1 VKKWNGLDVKLPP
14 PWKIGREAK
23 RVVRQAAGLI
33 PFTVSYFLAT
43 PYYDLILSRN
53 IKRFAG
59 ELKSQKRVAIY
70 LIFPSRGLLPSHLH
84 GLDYLKQSGF
94 APLVVSNLPLT
105 DDDRQ
110 MLLGNC
116 WQLIERPNYGYDFGG
131 YRDAILSLADTI
143 SDLSELALLNDSTW
157 FPLPASRDWL
167 QEARNLSLD
176 FVGAASNYGADRV
189 EIADF
194 DTIEWRYSSTHKN
207 FHHCSFALLISNRIL
222 RDRAFLRFWKR
233 FRLSHNKKR
242 TVRRG
247 EIGLTQWVKTHGYAH
262 GDTLDIARLDQEL
275 RALDNN
281 RIRSVLERLIV
292 PEDPRLLEAKH
303 AVLRKV
309 NAGAEGWRA
318 LAEKM
323 ILTAVARQGVSYA
336 LADYTTKERGF
347 PFLKKSP
354 VWLNPETSAITL
366 QIARDLA
373 GPFADQIVAEIDSL
387 NRSARNRPSRSVTDT
402 IAQGS

>member
-1 VKKWNGLDVKLPP
+1 
-14 PWKIGREAK
+14 
-23 RVVRQAAGLI
+23 
-33 PFTVSYFLAT
+33 
-43 PYYDLILSRN
+43 
-53 IKRFAG
+53 
-59 ELKSQKRVAIY
+59 
-70 LIFPSRGLLPSHLH
+70 
-84 GLDYLKQSGF
+84 
-94 APLVVSNLPLT
+94 
-105 DDDRQ
+105 
-110 MLLGNC
+110 
-116 WQLIERPNYGYDFGG
+116 
-131 YRDAILSLADTI
+131 
-143 SDLSELALLNDSTW
+143 
-157 FPLPASRDWL
+157 
-167 QEARNLSLD
+167 
-176 FVGAASNYGADRV
+176 
-189 EIADF
+189 
-194 DTIEWRYSSTHKN
+194 
-207 FHHCSFALLISNRIL
+207 
-222 RDRAFLRFWKR
+222 
-233 FRLSHNKKR
+233 
-242 TVRRG
+242 
-247 EIGLTQWVKTHGYAH
+247 
-262 GDTLDIARLDQEL
+262 
-275 RALDNN
+275 
-281 RIRSVLERLIV
+281 LIV